1 MIYSSFTINIIW
13 KTTFILYGKPHSYLW
28 KTTSQT
34 NGKIELLN
42 IGVFY
47 ATSSFCNA
55 RNTPLFKRKIGVHNY
70 AVFSTCDLFSLLRI
84 IHVLQVQKCLKYLYL
99 FVMYSFSC
107 QLLPLFEYT
116 KYQTL
121 TPTSRVQYSPK
132 P

>member
-1 MIYSSFTINIIW
+1 MIYSSLP
-13 KTTFILYGKPHSYLW
+13 FILYGKPHQ
-28 KTTSQT
+28 KQ
-34 NGKIELLN
+34 KKKKVKEDIKK
-42 IGVFY
+42 
-47 ATSSFCNA
+47 TSSFCNA

-99 FVMYSFSC
+99 FVMYPFSC

-121 TPTSRVQYSPK
+121 TPTSRVHYSPK

>member
-1 MIYSSFTINIIW
+1 MLGKLTFNKQFMIYSSFAIHIIW
-13 KTTFILYGKPHSYLW
+13 KTTSE
-28 KTTSQT
+28 T

-42 IGVFY
+42 NGVFY

-55 RNTPLFKRKIGVHNY
+55 RNTPLFKRKIGVHDY
-70 AVFSTCDLFSLLRI
+70 AMLCFPPVILFSLLRL

-121 TPTSRVQYSPK
+121 TSTSKIHSFTEP
-132 P
+132 